1 MVKFVTFPRTF
12 WRANAMK
19 CSVVRKLNQLL
30 RCPHRRNAQS
40 RLRVFVIKP
49 GFPKKS
55 RLYTQSLL
63 YLSSSKT
70 YSRQAFLGYWE
81 IKNCESANY
90 YATKLRASLYSSKFW
105 TLFQGFTFDKSLFP
119 PLTLSH
125 SSKCLCTKARCPLS
139 PPPLPCCAEREK
151 EWLTRF
157 SSQPL

>member
-19 CSVVRKLNQLL
+19 CFVVRKLNQLL
-30 RCPHRRNAQS
+30 RCPRRSAQS

-70 YSRQAFLGYWE
+70 YSRQAFLGSWE

-105 TLFQGFTFDKSLFP
+105 TLFQGFTFDKSLFTP
-119 PLTLSH
+119 LFPLTLLKMPMH
-125 SSKCLCTKARCPLS
+125 KGAMPPLS
-139 PPPLPCCAEREK
+139 SSTPLLCR
-151 EWLTRF
+151 TRKRVVDQIF
-157 SSQPL
+157 